1 MKKLLWIVLL
11 FTAMLEIKAQT
22 NIYSLDFDPEK
33 YSVQTFTFDE
43 KEYKVRAYENIVYV
57 ENQIDTTYQK
67 INIYVREE
75 QFSDQKINGFDKE
88 TAPVF
93 LPNGVGGYMPSQP
106 LTLNR
111 SNRNIFGIEQRGQR
125 QMPPQAP
132 QGDTK
137 QDAIPNK
144 AIGLIHKYHEV
155 LIDIQDEA
163 GSIATV
169 ATLLSTN
176 AINMKNIGIHH
187 NREFQDGVLRIEFYD
202 EVSANKATKLLEN
215 HNYQIGRAHV

>member
-1 MKKLLWIVLL
+1 ML
-11 FTAMLEIKAQT
+11 FRSAMLEIKAQS

-57 ENQIDTTYQK
+57 ENPIDTTYQK

-75 QFSDQKINGFDKE
+75 YFSDQKINGFDKE

-137 QDAIPNK
+137 QGSAIHYALARGFVVASPGARGRSVKNSAGVYTGK
-144 AIGLIHKYHEV
+144 APAGLVDLKAAI
-155 LIDIQDEA
+155 
-163 GSIATV
+163 SI
-169 ATLLSTN
+169 LYIWFL
-176 AINMKNIGIHH
+176 
-187 NREFQDGVLRIEFYD
+187 
-202 EVSANKATKLLEN
+202 
-215 HNYQIGRAHV
+215 